1 MHPLTKARE
10 EGTPIARHSF
20 IQMSKLTNLKGRIN
34 YIFSHARQEN
44 LYAVYDT
51 TERKFWSELAK
62 CNQEEFEKSGT
73 DGKCIEARELIIALP
88 ESFVDYEPDMLLKL
102 FVEHFKRNYE
112 VECVG
117 ALHHNKR
124 KTNYH
129 IHLIFSERRL
139 LEEPIEKVASR
150 NMFYNEMG
158 KRVRTKKEIMDEV
171 GQVRKGCRIV
181 PKGTVYE
188 RNIFITKDSKFKK
201 EAFLN
206 EVKCSFT
213 ELMNIYVK
221 DKKEK
226 LQVFDKSSPY
236 LAMKK
241 IGKNNPKAEQIESD
255 NAVRQRWN
263 QTVDRALVGGITEEK
278 ITGIKQTE
286 IVDKAKSSIQKQGRQ
301 PQLFMAIV
309 QLAIVALQILISQIL
324 KQIYQERNDT
334 ERTLPPIITIGETED
349 IQTIGEKKDGGI
361 KKPLP
366 APPVKPA
373 LAEQYPN
380 LSAIYRKLDN
390 QNHAI
395 YLKEQKLAEVKKE
408 LENTKGLFKGKRR
421 KELQADINE
430 LVPLVDTMKQQ
441 LSEIVQGYGYKNVKE
456 FLAKYA
462 AAQAAY
468 GEYLRAVKAWN
479 NSIER
484 RENPVSVL
492 AKLERNKQRIRERDN
507 KSKRTHS
514 RSRDRDAR

>member
-1 MHPLTKARE
+1 
-10 EGTPIARHSF
+10 
-20 IQMSKLTNLKGRIN
+20 MSKLTNLKGRIN
-34 YIFSHARQEN
+34 YISSHARQEN

-51 TERKFWSELAK
+51 TERKFWRELAK

-73 DGKCIEARELIIALP
+73 GGKCIEARELIIALP

-124 KTNYH
+124 KINYH

-139 LEEPIEKVASR
+139 LKEPIEKVASR
-150 NMFYNEMG
+150 NMFYDENG
-158 KRVRTKKEIMDEV
+158 KRVRTKKEVMDKA
-171 GQVRKGCRIV
+171 GQVRNGCKIV
-181 PKGTVYE
+181 PKGAVYE
-188 RNIFITKDSKFKK
+188 RKIFTTKDSKFKN

-241 IGKNNPKAEQIESD
+241 IGKNNPKAEQIQSD
-255 NAVRQRWN
+255 NGVRQRWN
-263 QTVDRALVGGITEEK
+263 QTVDRALVGGIVEEK
-278 ITGIKQTE
+278 IRGIKQAE
-286 IVDKAKSSIQKQGRQ
+286 IVDKAKSSMQKQGRQ

-324 KQIYQERNDT
+324 KQIYQERDDT
-334 ERTLPPIITIGETED
+334 ERALPPIISTGETRN
-349 IQTIGEKKDGGI
+349 IQMIDDKKGRETEQS
-361 KKPLP
+361 LP
-366 APPVKPA
+366 TPPVKPA

-380 LSAIYRKLDN
+380 LNAIFRKLDN

-395 YLKEQKLAEVKKE
+395 YLKEQKLVEAKKE

-421 KELQADINE
+421 KELQADING

-441 LSEIVQGYGYKNVKE
+441 LSGIVQGYGYKNVKE

-462 AAQAAY
+462 AAQTAY
-468 GEYLRAVKAWN
+468 GEYQSAVKVWK

-492 AKLERNKQRIRERDN
+492 GKLERNKQKIRDRDN
-507 KSKRTHS
+507 KSKCTHF

>member
-1 MHPLTKARE
+1 
-10 EGTPIARHSF
+10 
-20 IQMSKLTNLKGRIN
+20 MSKLTNLKGRIN
-34 YIFSHARQEN
+34 YISSHARQEN

-51 TERKFWSELAK
+51 TKRKFWSELAE
-62 CNQEEFEKSGT
+62 CNQEEFKKSGT
-73 DGKCIEARELIIALP
+73 GGQCIEARELIIVLP

-129 IHLIFSERRL
+129 IHFIFSERRL
-139 LEEPIEKVASR
+139 LKEPIEKVASR
-150 NMFYNEMG
+150 NMFYDENG
-158 KRVRTKKEIMDEV
+158 KRVRTKKDVMDEA
-171 GQVRKGCRIV
+171 GQVRKGCKIV
-181 PKGTVYE
+181 SKGAVYE
-188 RNIFITKDSKFKK
+188 RKIFTTKDSKFKN

-213 ELMNIYVK
+213 KLMNIYVK

-255 NAVRQRWN
+255 NRVRKRWN
-263 QTVDRALVGGITEEK
+263 QTVDRALVGWIAEEK
-278 ITGIKQTE
+278 IMGIKQTE
-286 IVDKAKSSIQKQGRQ
+286 IVDKAKHSIQKQGRQ

-324 KQIYQERNDT
+324 KQIYQECNNT
-334 ERTLPPIITIGETED
+334 ERALVPIISSGKTGD
-349 IQTIGEKKDGGI
+349 IQMIDDKKVDVTE
-361 KKPLP
+361 PMLP

-380 LSAIYRKLDN
+380 LNVVYRKLEN

-395 YLKEQKLAEVKKE
+395 YLREQELAEVTKE

-421 KELQADINE
+421 K
-430 LVPLVDTMKQQ
+430 
-441 LSEIVQGYGYKNVKE
+441 
-456 FLAKYA
+456 
-462 AAQAAY
+462 
-468 GEYLRAVKAWN
+468 
-479 NSIER
+479 
-484 RENPVSVL
+484 
-492 AKLERNKQRIRERDN
+492 
-507 KSKRTHS
+507 
-514 RSRDRDAR
+514 

>member
-1 MHPLTKARE
+1 
-10 EGTPIARHSF
+10 
-20 IQMSKLTNLKGRIN
+20 MSKLTNLKGRIN
-34 YIFSHARQEN
+34 YISSHARQEN

-51 TERKFWSELAK
+51 IERKFWIELAK

-73 DGKCIEARELIIALP
+73 EGKCIEARELIIALP
-88 ESFVDYEPDMLLKL
+88 ESFVDYETDVLLKL

-139 LEEPIEKVASR
+139 LKEPIEKVASR
-150 NMFYNEMG
+150 NMFYDENG
-158 KRVRTKKEIMDEV
+158 KRVRTKKEIMDEA
-171 GQVRKGCRIV
+171 GQVRKGCKIV
-181 PKGTVYE
+181 PKGAVYE
-188 RNIFITKDSKFKK
+188 RKIFSTKDSKFKN

-206 EVKCSFT
+206 EVKNSFT

-255 NAVRQRWN
+255 NRVRQRWN

-278 ITGIKQTE
+278 IMGIKQTE
-286 IVDKAKSSIQKQGRQ
+286 IVDKAKRSIQKQGRQ

-324 KQIYQERNDT
+324 KQIYQECNDT
-334 ERTLPPIITIGETED
+334 ERALTPIISSGETGDIQMIDDKKVGETE
-349 IQTIGEKKDGGI
+349 Q
-361 KKPLP
+361 PLP

-380 LSAIYRKLDN
+380 LNVIYRKLNN

-395 YLKEQKLAEVKKE
+395 YIKEQELAEVTKE

-421 KELQADINE
+421 KELQNNINE
-430 LVPLVDTMKQQ
+430 LVPLIDTMRQQ
-441 LSEIVQGYGYKNVKE
+441 LSGIVQDYGYKNVKE
-456 FLAKYA
+456 FLAKYM
-462 AAQAAY
+462 AAQSAY
-468 GEYLRAVKAWN
+468 GEYQRAVKMWKN
-479 NSIER
+479 GIER
-484 RENPVSVL
+484 REKPVSVL
-492 AKLERNKQRIRERDN
+492 AKLERNKQKIRELNN